1 MSERVKKKSA
11 IKKKILEN
19 SLNLF
24 ANKGFDGTS
33 MRDIAKAVGVTLP
46 TIYYH
51 FTNKEG
57 LYKAVFQEVMENFL
71 KVTAT
76 AAIGI
81 DEIKEQLISMSM
93 AKYKFVANNQDMML
107 LYMRE
112 LYNPN
117 GLNSLIEGVSK
128 GVKRFEILIRKGIKK
143 GEFREIDLNLASWF
157 LMGVFNIF
165 DIRIITSG
173 KLPSEEE
180 IRSIVELA
188 LNGINI
194 K

>member
-1 MSERVKKKSA
+1 MSERVKKKSNMR
-11 IKKKILEN
+11 KKIIEN

-33 MRDIAKAVGVTLP
+33 MRNIAKAVGVTLP

-51 FTNKEG
+51 FSNKEG
-57 LYKAVFQEVMENFL
+57 LYKAVLQEVIDNFQ
-71 KVTAT
+71 KVLAT

-81 DEIKEQLISMSM
+81 DGIKEQLISMSM
-93 AKYKFVANNQDMML
+93 AKYKLIANNQDMML
-107 LYMRE
+107 LYIRE

-117 GLNSLIEGVSK
+117 GLNSLIEGISK
-128 GVKRFEILIRKGIKK
+128 GVKRFEILVRKGIKK
-143 GEFREIDLNLASWF
+143 GEFREVDLNLASWF

-165 DIRIITSG
+165 DIRIINSG

-188 LNGINI
+188 LNGMKI